1 MFTKLPS
8 YNFSPNSKNSNWQ
21 RFVASTAILNT
32 KAPFWHFEVGAWG
45 ASITRSSEI
54 SLYTVQKIWWIDVNV
69 RVVLYVCGC
78 VIVVRNIWTVSLSH
92 KRWLIMSNI
101 RWVLNFLRT
110 LNRPD
115 CVSAFS
121 NSMFPLGNKFSRKAQ
136 LTEML
141 VPLQSSIILRKNMV
155 DSQFL
160 QLNASFQSDHY
171 HKTPYSKNG
180 WKYTRPYH
188 SLKFQEIFLWSIR
201 AKRNH
206 PDPLN
211 TNPIDILIV
220 WFTCWE
226 KNVWLVDLP
235 VPESSSGLNL
245 LLPWAV
251 FCVLQCFAFILRPF
265 QE

>member
-1 MFTKLPS
+1 
-8 YNFSPNSKNSNWQ
+8 
-21 RFVASTAILNT
+21 
-32 KAPFWHFEVGAWG
+32 
-45 ASITRSSEI
+45 
-54 SLYTVQKIWWIDVNV
+54 
-69 RVVLYVCGC
+69 
-78 VIVVRNIWTVSLSH
+78 
-92 KRWLIMSNI
+92 
-101 RWVLNFLRT
+101 
-110 LNRPD
+110 
-115 CVSAFS
+115 
-121 NSMFPLGNKFSRKAQ
+121 MFPLGHKFIRKDQ
-136 LTEML
+136 LTKML

-206 PDPLN
+206 PDPIN
-211 TNPIDILIV
+211 TNPMNILII
-220 WFTCWE
+220 WYTCWE

-251 FCVLQCFAFILRPF
+251 FRVLQCFAFIWRPF
-265 QE
+265 QEKYCQFQYFIIRVEATKWEKLHFYCSYSLIVQLASISKRWAVHARKNWEELGNPSKTT